1 MSYARTTY
9 EAGLDIDYAIELH
22 ARHIKLY
29 RHLRWICSLVFL
41 VSGMAVF
48 SNVGALGG
56 NANWI
61 GAVVALVAIID
72 HLIAPS
78 SKVAQHA
85 DLKRQ
90 WCDLRSE
97 KDKHKLEALD
107 KRISVLT
114 GADIHI
120 ISALEK
126 PSYNANLR
134 RHGKESYIRRLT
146 PWEWFVS
153 VLA

>member
-1 MSYARTTY
+1 MTYDRTPY

-29 RHLRWICSLVFL
+29 KHLRWLCSLVFL

-48 SNVGALGG
+48 SKVGATEH
-56 NANWI
+56 ANWI
-61 GAVVALVAIID
+61 GAVVALVAILD

-85 DLKRQ
+85 DLKRR
-90 WCDLRSE
+90 WCDLRSD
-97 KDKHKLEALD
+97 KDKLKLDAID

-114 GADIHI
+114 GEDIHI

-134 RHGKESYIRRLT
+134 RHGRELHVRKLSI
-146 PWEWFVS
+146 WEWFVAA
-153 VLA
+153 LA